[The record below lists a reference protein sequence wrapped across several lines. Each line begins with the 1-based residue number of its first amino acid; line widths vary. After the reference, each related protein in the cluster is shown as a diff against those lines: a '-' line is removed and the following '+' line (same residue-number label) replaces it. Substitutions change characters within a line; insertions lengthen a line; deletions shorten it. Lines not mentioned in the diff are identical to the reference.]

1 VAPHTTST
9 PGSAASAARPRGA
22 ALACAAALALGAAAC
37 GRACAADPPARPAA
51 TRGAKADVAEAGAAS
66 DAGRAP
72 APPAD
77 GRETEGQIDGESYR
91 MRLFGYDLASTEL
104 SIVDVEMKSDLAP
117 VVSADARALFATNG
131 GFFGKQNE
139 PVGLA
144 ESGKKRLAGFSRAM
158 SGGVVTVDEGR
169 ASLTS
174 TESFD
179 PAARHDFALQCK
191 PRLVVAG
198 AVNIRS
204 DDGKR
209 AERTALCLR
218 RGGREVVFALVVN
231 AQGGP
236 SLLATAKLLA
246 EVGCEDALNL
256 DGGPSTGAAW
266 REGALVQSA
275 PPRGGIRHAVVVR
288 KKAEP

>member
-1 VAPHTTST
+1 MVPHPTSTTS
-9 PGSAASAARPRGA
+9 PAARPRGA
-22 ALACAAALALGAAAC
+22 TLACAAALALGAAAC
-37 GRACAADPPARPAA
+37 GRACAADPPPPAA
-51 TRGAKADVAEAGAAS
+51 TRAAPAESASAAPEDGGRAAS
-66 DAGRAP
+66 
-72 APPAD
+72 PPAD
-77 GRETEGQIDGESYR
+77 GRETEGQIEGESYR
-91 MRLFGYDLASTEL
+91 MRLFGFDLASTEL
-104 SIVDVEMKSDLAP
+104 AIVDVDMKSDLAP
-117 VVSADARALFATNG
+117 VVSADPRILFATNG

-144 ESGKKRLAGFSRAM
+144 ESGKKRLAGFSRPM
-158 SGGVVTVDEGR
+158 SGGVVSVDEGR
-169 ASLTS
+169 ATLTS
-174 TESFD
+174 TEAFD
-179 PAARHDFALQCK
+179 PAARHEFALQCK
-191 PRLVVAG
+191 PRLVVGG

-218 RGGREVVFALVVN
+218 RGGREVVFAIVVN

-246 EVGCEDALNL
+246 GVGCEDALNL

-275 PPRGGIRHAVVVR
+275 PPRGGIRHAVVAR